1 MSGRF
6 LFTNRKGEI
15 MEPQTETVTEQP
27 TETVAEQPA
36 TTQTPETGESVE
48 ARIVRME
55 AALKKANAEAA
66 KYRKAAEAVEA
77 ERKAKEEAELTETE
91 KLRKRAAELEAELK
105 SAQRSTMQR
114 DAAAKHNLPA
124 ELATRLKGETPEELE
139 ADAKALA
146 ELLPKHKAQ
155 PNISPTNPGGNASPN
170 ETVDQM
176 KARLGMSQSVN
187 IFDKDYMKAHGGGAF
202 VTDKE

>member
-1 MSGRF
+1 
-6 LFTNRKGEI
+6 
-15 MEPQTETVTEQP
+15 MEPQTETVTEQ
-27 TETVAEQPA
+27 AN
-36 TTQTPETGESVE
+36 TTQSPETGKSD
-48 ARIVRME
+48 ADRIKDME

>member
-1 MSGRF
+1 MSD
-6 LFTNRKGEI
+6 
-15 MEPQTETVTEQP
+15 QP
-27 TETVAEQPA
+27 TETVEAKEPVQSAEKS
-36 TTQTPETGESVE
+36 TPQEEPFDAERAKALIDKLRGEIKDLKPKAKLAEELSETE
-48 ARIVRME
+48 
-55 AALKKANAEAA
+55 KK
-66 KYRKAAEAVEA
+66 RKEA
-77 ERKAKEEAELTETE
+77 EMTELERLSKQLKDAEAELSKTR
-91 KLRKRAAELEAELK
+91 LSVL
-105 SAQRSTMQR
+105 QR

-146 ELLPKHKAQ
+146 DLLPKHKAQ
-155 PNISPTNPGGNASPN
+155 PTISPTNPGGNASPN

-202 VTDKE
+202 VTNKE